1 MYASL
6 RKYIQFQ
13 LIVNTVALIVTLVG
27 GITEKSSPLTAV
39 QMLWVNLI
47 MDSFAALALSTEAPT
62 MDLMNSQPYGRLE
75 GLINTDM
82 LITMVSQML
91 FNEVNCRKLNLEDV
105 NVFNGLFSNMIFIW
119 IVAGTFA
126 VQILLVEYGGEPM
139 NCAPLTIVEHTFC
152 IVCGVIGLILGI
164 FIRYAVTSYRKKSL
178 IKSSIRETIDYDNFD
193 EAPLVQ

>member
-91 FNEVNCRKLNLEDV
+91 FQITLLLFVLYFTPTIFDV
-105 NVFNGLFSNMIFIW
+105 ENSW
-119 IVAGTFA
+119 DY
-126 VQILLVEYGGEPM
+126 VEK
-139 NCAPLTIVEHTFC
+139 I
-152 IVCGVIGLILGI
+152 
-164 FIRYAVTSYRKKSL
+164 
-178 IKSSIRETIDYDNFD
+178 
-193 EAPLVQ
+193 